1 MPRILWHRREKIG
14 AWYDD
19 RKPDHS
25 FFKGNAC
32 FFPLRDHLKYAGFS
46 HSCKRCGQS
55 GGGAASKTYM
65 WCFFSSKEPGRSLE
79 DFEVDM
85 ALNDSTLAVLHV
97 LQLRHD
103 PELGGWGL
111 FGKPNLPEINGGE
124 RWDWTPEMDTD
135 DAGAGDADAVN
146 PHEDRPV
153 APPVP
158 VAVSVRCRPP
168 ALFQRPHPPR
178 RPPPSVRSGTRLS
191 PSVGW
196 TTGLHK
202 VVQPPWGQDGR
213 RYRGYAATHWPL
225 CSPMQAHP

>member
-1 MPRILWHRREKIG
+1 
-14 AWYDD
+14 
-19 RKPDHS
+19 
-25 FFKGNAC
+25 
-32 FFPLRDHLKYAGFS
+32 
-46 HSCKRCGQS
+46 
-55 GGGAASKTYM
+55 M

-79 DFEVDM
+79 DFDKDM

-124 RWDWTPEMDTD
+124 RWDWTPEMDED

-158 VAVSVRCRPP
+158 VAVSVRRRPP
-168 ALFQRPHPPR
+168 AE
-178 RPPPSVRSGTRLS
+178 PPSGRSRG
-191 PSVGW
+191 VN
-196 TTGLHK
+196 
-202 VVQPPWGQDGR
+202 GR
-213 RYRGYAATHWPL
+213 ASSCRTDAGRSDAAR
-225 CSPMQAHP
+225 CA